1 MTKKIGKDDPRRM
14 MHSMKVGLAITLASL
29 LFYIKPLYADFKEAG
44 MWAILTVVV
53 AFEFTVGQ
61 RNLVKKLEQR
71 RCNLAVSGSRERV
84 DDIVGLARERLTTIL
99 IGAAICIFISISLC
113 PVWAGFG
120 AEFFS
125 FDGHGDGDENEDFDK
140 TVLLLSYKNV
150 LDSKA
155 IEESLANFAWWEPPH
170 GRFRFRHPWKQYLNI
185 GILTRECATQ
195 IQTLGVYI
203 NSKPKVASELASQI
217 QEACTRMSRESGNAM
232 KEVASVIK
240 NMRPP
245 SPALQTHIQ
254 NSKAAAAQLKTI
266 LHNFS
271 SSPKPQLQ
279 EIMPLYLVSSTLMDI
294 ITTIDKISVSVTLLS
309 QAAAFRNPK
318 ATVEPCN
325 DIPETKVSVVIDIH
339 VPPADSE

>member
-1 MTKKIGKDDPRRM
+1 MTKKIGKNDPRRM

-29 LFYIKPLYADFKEAG
+29 LFYIKPLYGDFKEAG
-44 MWAILTVVV
+44 MWAIITAVVV
-53 AFEFTVGQ
+53 FEFTVGQ
-61 RNLVKKLEQR
+61 RNLVKEHEQR

-125 FDGHGDGDENEDFDK
+125 FDGDENGDSHN
-140 TVLLLSYKNV
+140 TLLLLSYKNV

-185 GILTRECATQ
+185 GTLTRECATK

-203 NSKPKVASELASQI
+203 NSKPKVASELASEI

-294 ITTIDKISVSVTLLS
+294 ITTIDKISVSVTQLS
-309 QAAAFRNPK
+309 QTAAFRNPK

-339 VPPADSE
+339 VPPADSK